1 MLHTLNHQLFGCAV
15 HFFRNKFQAAKNG
28 VLQVYFNVCVIR
40 IHNCTSLHYD
50 TPYEVKCNHLFF
62 AAALDTLFSVK
73 WCKVVEAVAEALL
86 VNRTR
91 FTSSL
96 KNELM
101 KDFNRLAEETRI
113 PKSRLIDEAI
123 EDLLKKYEKRMAE

>member
-1 MLHTLNHQLFGCAV
+1 MM
-15 HFFRNKFQAAKNG
+15 
-28 VLQVYFNVCVIR
+28 
-40 IHNCTSLHYD
+40 
-50 TPYEVKCNHLFF
+50 
-62 AAALDTLFSVK
+62 
-73 WCKVVEAVAEALL
+73 AEPLL

-101 KDFNRLAEETRI
+101 VDFDKLAEETRI

-123 EDLLKKYEKRMAE
+123 EDLLNKYKKRDG